1 MGGGG
6 RPSIPTAL
14 KVLAGTAR
22 KDRVPKNEPKP
33 TEFRETPNP
42 PTYFDI
48 VAKKEWNRLAPDL
61 IRLGLLTI
69 ADVTLFEAYCLCH
82 SRIVQ
87 AQKDLKKAKSLTY
100 EHTNKAG
107 AGNVIVRPEVTII
120 QKESI
125 ILKALA
131 SEFGCTPAARSR
143 MNAPDI
149 VPPGDISGKSSNN
162 NFEGFL
168 SGKRKHDLSSS

>member
-1 MGGGG
+1 MGARG
-6 RPSIPTAL
+6 PNSKPTSL
-14 KVLAGTAR
+14 KVLQGNPGKR
-22 KDRVPKNEPKP
+22 PLNKNEPKP

-48 VAKKEWNRLAPDL
+48 VAKKEWTRLAPDL
-61 IRLGLLTI
+61 IRLGLLTV
-69 ADVTLFEAYCLCH
+69 ADVSLFEAYCLCH

-100 EHTNKAG
+100 EHINKAG
-107 AGNVIVRPEVTII
+107 ANNVIVRPEVTII

-149 VPPGDISGKSSNN
+149 VPPGDIGGKSGNN
-162 NFEGFL
+162 NFEGYL